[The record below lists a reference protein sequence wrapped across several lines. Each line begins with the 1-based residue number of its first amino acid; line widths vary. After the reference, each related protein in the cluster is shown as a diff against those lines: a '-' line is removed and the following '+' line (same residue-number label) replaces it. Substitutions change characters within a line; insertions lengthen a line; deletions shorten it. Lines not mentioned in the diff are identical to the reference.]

1 MTGNQDAIQI
11 EMPLLAFLQVKP
23 AQWIWEKRQDLPPQ
37 STANLWNL
45 GMADCWLMMISQ
57 LIREKRRTR

>member
-23 AQWIWEKRQDLPPQ
+23 AQWIWEIASRPATAIDRQPVEPWHGRLQAYDDIP
-37 STANLWNL
+37 AN
-45 GMADCWLMMISQ
+45 
-57 LIREKRRTR
+57 